1 VAKSHPMTFF
11 IISEQTPV
19 GIGLFE
25 NAFLPKKTRSHNDL
39 ITRLLLHL
47 EKIHLT

>member
-11 IISEQTPV
+11 IISEQTPA
-19 GIGLFE
+19 GIGFLKTL
-25 NAFLPKKTRSHNDL
+25 FLPKKTRSHNDL